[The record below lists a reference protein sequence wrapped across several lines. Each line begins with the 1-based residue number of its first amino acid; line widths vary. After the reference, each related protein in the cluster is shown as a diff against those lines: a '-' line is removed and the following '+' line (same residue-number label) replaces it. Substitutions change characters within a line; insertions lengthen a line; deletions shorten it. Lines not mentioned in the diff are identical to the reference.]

1 MNTEAILDDDAPINQ
16 YQKYRREAV
25 ESLES

>member
-16 YQKYRREAV
+16 YHKYRREAV
-25 ESLES
+25 ESSES